1 MSYAHILVERE
12 ERLTIVT
19 INRPEAY
26 NALHPETQLELQDAF
41 DRFAQDDDQWVA
53 ILTGA
58 GPKAFCGGMDLKAQA
73 EKPDLFTAE
82 KGFGGFTARFDLAK
96 PVIGA
101 VNGIAMGGGFE
112 LALACDIVVAADHAV
127 FALPE
132 PRVGLA
138 ALAGGIQRLP
148 REIGLKHAMGM
159 MLTGRRVT
167 AQEAATLGF
176 VNEVVSGDLLEAAKR
191 WAGEILQCSPMA
203 VRATKDAALR
213 GLAIPIADGLTEQW
227 DYPAMRAMLASADA
241 MEGPAAFAKKRRPVW
256 TGR

>member
-1 MSYAHILVERE
+1 MSDDLVLTERDG
-12 ERLTIVT
+12 RLTIIT

-26 NALHPETQLELQDAF
+26 NALNPAAQLALQDAF
-41 DRFAQDDDQWVA
+41 DRFAGDDDQWVA

-73 EKPDLFTAE
+73 DNPDLFTAE
-82 KGFGGFTARFDLAK
+82 KGFGGFTARFDLTK

-112 LALACDIVVAADHAV
+112 LALACDIVVAADRAV

-138 ALAGGIQRLP
+138 ALGGGIQRLP
-148 REIGLKHAMGM
+148 HELGLKRAMGLL
-159 MLTGRRVT
+159 LTGRRVK
-167 AQEAATLGF
+167 ADEALALGL
-176 VNEVVSGDLLEAAKR
+176 VNEVTDGDVVEAAKR
-191 WAGEILQCSPMA
+191 WADEILACSPMA
-203 VRATKDAALR
+203 VRATKEATLR
-213 GLAIPIADGLTEQW
+213 GLAGTIGQGLSEEW
-227 DYPAMRAMLASADA
+227 DYPAMKAMLASQDA
-241 MEGPAAFAKKRRPVW
+241 IEGPKAFAAKRVPEW

>member
-1 MSYAHILVERE
+1 VSDDLVLTERDG
-12 ERLTIVT
+12 RLTIVT

-26 NALHPETQLELQDAF
+26 NALNPAAQLALQDAF
-41 DRFAQDDDQWVA
+41 DRFAEDDAQWVA

-73 EKPDLFTAE
+73 DNPDLFTAE
-82 KGFGGFTARFDLAK
+82 KGFGGFTARFDLTK

-138 ALAGGIQRLP
+138 ALGGGIQRLP
-148 REIGLKHAMGM
+148 YELGLKRAMGLL
-159 MLTGRRVT
+159 LTGRRVK
-167 AQEAATLGF
+167 AGEALELGL
-176 VNEVVSGDLLEAAKR
+176 VNEVTSGDVVEAAKR
-191 WAGEILQCSPMA
+191 WAGEILACSPMA
-203 VRATKDAALR
+203 VRATKEATLR
-213 GLAIPIADGLTEQW
+213 GLAGTIAQGLAEEW
-227 DYPAMRAMLASADA
+227 DYPAMKAMLASEDA
-241 MEGPAAFAKKRRPVW
+241 VQGPRAFAAKQVPVW

>member
-1 MSYAHILVERE
+1 MSDDLVLTERDG
-12 ERLTIVT
+12 RLTIIT

-26 NALHPETQLELQDAF
+26 NALNPAAQLALQDAF
-41 DRFAQDDDQWVA
+41 DRFAEDDDQWVA

-73 EKPDLFTAE
+73 DNPDLFTAE
-82 KGFGGFTARFDLAK
+82 KGFGGVTARFDLTK

-138 ALAGGIQRLP
+138 ALGGGIQRLP
-148 REIGLKHAMGM
+148 HELGLKRAMGLL
-159 MLTGRRVT
+159 LTGRQVK
-167 AQEAATLGF
+167 ADEALALGL
-176 VNEVVSGDLLEAAKR
+176 VNEVTDGDVVEAAKR
-191 WAGEILQCSPMA
+191 WAGEILACSPMA
-203 VRATKDAALR
+203 VRATKEATLR
-213 GLAIPIADGLTEQW
+213 GLSGTVAQGLAEEW
-227 DYPAMRAMLASADA
+227 DYPAMKAMLASQDA
-241 MEGPAAFAKKRRPVW
+241 VQGPRAFAAKQVPEW

>member
-1 MSYAHILVERE
+1 VSDDLVLTERDG
-12 ERLTIVT
+12 RLTIIT

-26 NALHPETQLELQDAF
+26 NALNPAAQLALQDAF
-41 DRFAQDDDQWVA
+41 DRFAEDDDQWVA

-73 EKPDLFTAE
+73 DNPDLFTAE
-82 KGFGGFTARFDLAK
+82 KGFGGFTARFDLTK

-112 LALACDIVVAADHAV
+112 LALACDIVVAADRAV

-138 ALAGGIQRLP
+138 ALGGGIQRLP
-148 REIGLKHAMGM
+148 HELGLKRAMGLL
-159 MLTGRRVT
+159 LTGRRVK
-167 AQEAATLGF
+167 ADEALALGL
-176 VNEVVSGDLLEAAKR
+176 VNEVTDGDVVEAAKR
-191 WAGEILQCSPMA
+191 WADEILACSPMA
-203 VRATKDAALR
+203 VRATKEATLR
-213 GLAIPIADGLTEQW
+213 GLAGTIGQGLSEEW
-227 DYPAMRAMLASADA
+227 DYPAMKAMLASQDA
-241 MEGPAAFAKKRRPVW
+241 IEGPKAFAAKRVPEW